1 MKSREIKK
9 RKAGSD
15 NYIADLRSIVSTARK
30 MSFRAANL
38 MQVACNWLLGWRI
51 FEQEQQGKTR
61 ADYGKRIIEE
71 ASASLTEKF
80 GSGFSETQL
89 RNFRRFYRLFSF
101 LQIQQ
106 ALPAEFKNEI
116 VKIQQALSAK
126 SMKLKKQQ
134 SRIAETPMVEQPLLP
149 QLSWSHYESLMRV
162 PDLDARQW
170 YMQEAAAEQWDYRT
184 LKRNIASQ
192 YYYRLMQTPKAKR
205 APVVKEMKALTA
217 DFQKESSEF
226 IKNPLIVEFLG
237 LNQDAALTES
247 TLESTILN
255 HLQKFL
261 MEMGKGYAF
270 IGRQQHIHTDEDD
283 YYIDLIFYNYIL
295 KCFVLIDLKTTKISY
310 EDVGQ
315 MDMYLRIYD
324 TYKRNTGDNPTIGVI
339 LCSETNADVAK
350 FSTLATNKR
359 MYAAKYLTYLPS
371 KKELAREIEMQKEI
385 FEHEHSG
392 KKACRYS
399 GGFHGRVYDPSKS
412 VQKSSEK

>member
-1 MKSREIKK
+1 MEAKMKTSELKK

-51 FEQEQQGKTR
+51 VEQEQQGKAR
-61 ADYGKRIIEE
+61 ADYGKHI
-71 ASASLTEKF
+71 
-80 GSGFSETQL
+80 
-89 RNFRRFYRLFSF
+89 
-101 LQIQQ
+101 IQQ
-106 ALPAEFKNEI
+106 ASDALTAEFGKGYSIASLKGFRKFYIAFRDLQVLPVFPAEFENELAE
-116 VKIQQALSAK
+116 KGQAMPALFKEKGKGQA
-126 SMKLKKQQ
+126 M
-134 SRIAETPMVEQPLLP
+134 PV

-162 PDLDARQW
+162 PDLEARQW

-205 APVVKEMKALTA
+205 TPVVKEMKALTA
-217 DFQKESSEF
+217 DFQKETSEF

-237 LNQDAALTES
+237 LNQDSSLTES

-315 MDMYLRIYD
+315 MDMYLRLYD
-324 TYKRNTGDNPTIGVI
+324 TYKRNAGDNPTIGVI

-371 KKELAREIEMQKEI
+371 KEELAREIEAQKEI
-385 FEHEHSG
+385 YEHEHPR
-392 KKACRYS
+392 KKR
-399 GGFHGRVYDPSKS
+399 
-412 VQKSSEK
+412 

>member
-1 MKSREIKK
+1 
-9 RKAGSD
+9 
-15 NYIADLRSIVSTARK
+15 
-30 MSFRAANL
+30 
-38 MQVACNWLLGWRI
+38 
-51 FEQEQQGKTR
+51 
-61 ADYGKRIIEE
+61 
-71 ASASLTEKF
+71 
-80 GSGFSETQL
+80 
-89 RNFRRFYRLFSF
+89 
-101 LQIQQ
+101 
-106 ALPAEFKNEI
+106 
-116 VKIQQALSAK
+116 
-126 SMKLKKQQ
+126 
-134 SRIAETPMVEQPLLP
+134 MVEQPLLP

-217 DFQKESSEF
+217 NYQKERSEF

-255 HLQKFL
+255 HLQKFM

-270 IGRQQHIHTDEDD
+270 VGRQQHIHTDEDD

-315 MDMYLRIYD
+315 MDMYLRLYD

-359 MYAAKYLTYLPS
+359 MYAAKFLTYLPS
-371 KKELAREIEMQKEI
+371 KEDLAREIEMQKEI
-385 FEHEHSG
+385 YEHEHSG
-392 KKACRYS
+392 KKE
-399 GGFHGRVYDPSKS
+399 D
-412 VQKSSEK
+412 